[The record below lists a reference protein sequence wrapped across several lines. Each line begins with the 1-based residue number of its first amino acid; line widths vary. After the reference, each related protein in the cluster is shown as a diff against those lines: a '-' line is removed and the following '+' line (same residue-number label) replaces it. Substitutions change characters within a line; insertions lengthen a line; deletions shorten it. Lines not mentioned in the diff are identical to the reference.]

1 MYLFISST
9 PGVIRPCFCYKLSLF
24 FEIQTDIWIAWPS
37 GQLVCPKR
45 QILQYALYC
54 IGKGHSALTQISRV
68 CQHGPNKAEK
78 KKMLEFCSCF
88 VAVAFIIS
96 SDNIVLYSAIAV
108 IFLEKEPE
116 DIKKSLNFVSGE
128 IANLSKQR
136 NYLVEELVKEIW

>member
-1 MYLFISST
+1 
-9 PGVIRPCFCYKLSLF
+9 
-24 FEIQTDIWIAWPS
+24 
-37 GQLVCPKR
+37 
-45 QILQYALYC
+45 
-54 IGKGHSALTQISRV
+54 
-68 CQHGPNKAEK
+68 
-78 KKMLEFCSCF
+78 MLEFCSCF

-108 IFLEKEPE
+108 IFLEKEPK